1 LFKKSEIQEIL
12 IKILFAWSVD
22 NENISYRQ
30 GMNEILAIILL
41 AIYPFYT
48 STNKKEINFENIKK
62 LQEESLSLYSKEIF
76 LFLHD
81 EAQLPFDLYILFDLL
96 MKNGLMDLYNNQSI
110 QQKKEASFKEE
121 FKMKSSNLFTFK
133 NGEKYDLM
141 KDVSNF

>member
-1 LFKKSEIQEIL
+1 
-12 IKILFAWSVD
+12 
-22 NENISYRQ
+22 
-30 GMNEILAIILL
+30 MNEILAIILL